1 MDLLLL
7 GAAAVV
13 LIGLTLWI
21 VWRPSPAAEGV
32 LEASELPPQG
42 NEFEDQYTSA
52 TADLSAAGVALST
65 ATSPREV
72 EPRTVAASPP
82 VTTRAP
88 EPVTTPTTETPP
100 AALALP
106 ASPPQATTSSRA
118 PRMIGI
124 GAAALFTL
132 AGAVG
137 GAWAYARW
145 ANERNKPINRLR
157 RRFR

>member
-1 MDLLLL
+1 MDVLLL

-65 ATSPREV
+65 ATSRDEEPSIVAEDEPAESGELARVV
-72 EPRTVAASPP
+72 EPATIQLPI
-82 VTTRAP
+82 
-88 EPVTTPTTETPP
+88 TTEATQSPASTPP
-100 AALALP
+100 RSA
-106 ASPPQATTSSRA
+106 PPRG
-118 PRMIGI
+118 IGI
-124 GAAALFTL
+124 GAAALLTL

-145 ANERNKPINRLR
+145 SNERNKPINRLR